1 MGLAAKL
8 AACQVECLVV
18 VQEDSQVLVVLV
30 LLMMTAQLSRRSTK
44 LFLTNFF
51 SWFSCICNIVST
63 HNQAV
68 TEVSSGAFP
77 HNCG

>member
-1 MGLAAKL
+1 
-8 AACQVECLVV
+8 
-18 VQEDSQVLVVLV
+18 
-30 LLMMTAQLSRRSTK
+30 MMTAQLSRRSTK